1 MSSPWDHP
9 DWKAAAEE
17 YAAQR
22 HNGPSTPTH
31 WKDHCI
37 MPEPK
42 IPHPLPILENACIA
56 LELAPQFH
64 GKFGW
69 DEMLA
74 APMIFQSE
82 PRQVTDDDV
91 TEVQRFLQREGL
103 RRIGHIPVHQAIHNI
118 CRKHKYHPVR
128 DYLRSL
134 QWDDVQRTFVFA
146 HRYLGCD
153 ESIYSS
159 RIGQMW
165 LIAMVA
171 RIFDPG
177 CKADHMVVLEGPQGI
192 KKSMAC
198 QVLATEPYFSDHL
211 PDITSKD
218 ASISMRGKWL
228 IEHSEMHAVGRAEAT
243 ALKAFMSRTH
253 EKFRPPYLREDVREP
268 RQCVFVG
275 TSNKDQYLRDETG
288 GRRFHPLKCG
298 DIDIESLKADRDQ
311 LFAEA
316 VMLFEQ
322 GEPWWPDPA
331 FEAEHIA
338 PQQEARYEADEWD
351 VLIGDYIE
359 HRLLGEKLT
368 IPQLAKEA
376 LGLDASRLGMV
387 EQKRI
392 AAILIRRG
400 WVRRISHS
408 KRWWEQKS

>member
-9 DWKAAAEE
+9 GWKAAAEE

-22 HNGPSTPTH
+22 HNNGPATPRH

-42 IPHPLPILENACIA
+42 IPQPLPILENACIA
-56 LELAPQFH
+56 LELAPAFH

-82 PRQVTDDDV
+82 PRQLTDDDV

-128 DYLRSL
+128 DYLHAL
-134 QWDDVQRTFVFA
+134 QWDGEPRVDTWLVK
-146 HRYLGCD
+146 YLGVAPTSYCN
-153 ESIYSS
+153 I
-159 RIGQMW
+159 IGRMF

-171 RIFDPG
+171 RIFQPG

-243 ALKAFMSRTH
+243 ALKAFMVRTH
-253 EKFRPPYLREDVREP
+253 EKFRPPYLREDVSEP

-275 TSNKDQYLRDETG
+275 TSNKEQYLRDETG
-288 GRRFHPLKCG
+288 GRRFWPVKCG
-298 DIDIESLKADRDQ
+298 DIDIEGLKYDRDQ

-316 VMLFEQ
+316 VVLFEA
-322 GEPWWPDPA
+322 GEPWWPA
-331 FEAEHIA
+331 AEFEAEHIT
-338 PQQEARYEADEWD
+338 PQQEARYEGDEWSPPIQD
-351 VLIGDYIE
+351 HLSS
-359 HRLLGEKLT
+359 LT
-368 IPQLAKEA
+368 SDETTLAAIAKNA
-376 LGLDASRLGMV
+376 LGLDTSRLGML

-392 AAILIRRG
+392 AAILRRLG
-400 WVRRISHS
+400 WELKLSNSRR
-408 KRWWEQKS
+408 RWQRKP